1 MWNET
6 CGKIFS
12 ECVEQFEKEKIR
24 YFVLRNYELL
34 PEQNIGK
41 DVDIIVEPKK
51 LKQAKKILQKIYKAN
66 GLIYYDEAVFDRL
79 NCMHGMS
86 IQNHTGI
93 HVDLIG
99 GYLVRGYEIY
109 SFEELY
115 VHTKWYNG
123 FCVLDEFFDGIM
135 LLIYKQFGYG
145 KPKFKEKY
153 QQTIYDT
160 YQKYPKAFEEELAR
174 VTSEELSK
182 SIISGIKNKDFESVL
197 KKSEELN
204 RQLKR
209 FAKKKAFMKT
219 IVRRIRFLWNRLD
232 RAVFQYRKY
241 TRAFAVL
248 APDGTG
254 KTTFLEALIKE
265 LNYYYVSGEKD
276 GKFHVYHFRPTVL
289 PNLGAVGEKAGVME
303 QDKDWTNPHRN
314 KPANPISSL
323 IRIAY
328 YTMDYIIGWQ
338 KCVRKD
344 VHYDRFSIFDR
355 YSYDFIVDPLR
366 TKLGLPKWVRK
377 FFVRL
382 TPQPKIVFVL
392 KAAPDIIYER
402 KQELTKE
409 EITRQLK
416 VYSELADSHKRFKV
430 ISAEQ
435 SPEAM
440 AKEALKIILE
450 KYAERLNINE

>member
-12 ECVEQFEKEKIR
+12 ECVAQFQKNHIR
-24 YFVLRNYELL
+24 YFVLRNYEML

-51 LKQAKKILQKIYKAN
+51 LKQAKRILKSIYRKY
-66 GLIYYDEAVFDRL
+66 GLRYYDEAIFDKL
-79 NCMHGMS
+79 HCTHGMG
-86 IQNHTGI
+86 IENNTGI
-93 HVDLIG
+93 HIDLIG

-115 VHTKWYNG
+115 AHTKWYHG
-123 FCVLDEFFDGIM
+123 FCVLNEFFDGIM

-145 KPKFKEKY
+145 KPVFKEKY
-153 QQTIYDT
+153 QKVIYET
-160 YQKYPKAFEEELAR
+160 YQKYPQEFEKELSR
-174 VTSEELSK
+174 VTSEELSTNITE
-182 SIISGIKNKDFESVL
+182 SIKKKDFESVL
-197 KKSEELN
+197 EYAGELN
-204 RQLKR
+204 KQLKR
-209 FAKKKAFMKT
+209 FAKKKAFIKT
-219 IVRRIRFLWNRLD
+219 IFRRIRFLWNRLD
-232 RAVFQYRKY
+232 RAVFRYRKY

-276 GKFHVYHFRPTVL
+276 GKFHVYHFRPTIL

-314 KPANPISSL
+314 QPANPISSL

-366 TKLGLPKWVRK
+366 TKLGLPKWVRE

-392 KAAPDIIYER
+392 KANPDIIYER

-416 VYSELADSHKRFKV
+416 VYSELANSHKRFKV

-435 SPEAM
+435 TPEEM
-440 AKEALKIILE
+440 AREAIKIVFEQYAENLE
-450 KYAERLNINE
+450 K

>member
-6 CGKIFS
+6 CANIFS
-12 ECVEQFEKEKIR
+12 ECVKQFKENDIK
-24 YFVLRNYELL
+24 YFVLRNYQKL

-51 LKQAKKILQKIYKAN
+51 LKEAKKILKNIYAQNDVK
-66 GLIYYDEAVFDRL
+66 YYDEAMFDRL
-79 NCMHGMS
+79 HCTHGMG
-86 IQNHTGI
+86 IENQTGI
-93 HVDLIG
+93 HIDLIG

-109 SFEELY
+109 TFEELY
-115 VHTKWYNG
+115 DHTKWYND

-145 KPKFKEKY
+145 KPKFKEEY
-153 QQTIYDT
+153 RESIYDT
-160 YQKYPKAFEEELAR
+160 YNKYPNEFEDELAR
-174 VTSEELSK
+174 VTSKELSEK
-182 SIISGIKNKDFESVL
+182 IIECIKDKDFDAVIKNAGELNKQL
-197 KKSEELN
+197 KKY
-204 RQLKR
+204 
-209 FAKKKAFMKT
+209 AKKKAFFKT
-219 IVRRIRFLWNRLD
+219 LARRIRFLWGRLN
-232 RAVFQYRKY
+232 RAVFRYRKY

-254 KTTFLEALIKE
+254 KTTFLEALIEE
-265 LNYYYVSGEKD
+265 LNYFYVSGVND

-289 PNLGAVGEKAGVME
+289 PNLGEVGEKAGVME

-314 KPANPISSL
+314 KPANPLSSL

-392 KAAPDIIYER
+392 QADPDTIYSR

-416 VYSELADSHKRFKV
+416 VYSELASSHKRFKV

-435 SPEAM
+435 TPEAM

-450 KYAERLNINE
+450 QYAEKLEK

>member
-12 ECVEQFEKEKIR
+12 ECVGRFKSNEIR
-24 YFVLRNYELL
+24 YFVLRNYQML

-41 DVDIIVEPKK
+41 DVDIIVEPSK
-51 LKQAKKILQKIYKAN
+51 LKRAKQILKSVYEKN

-79 NCMHGMS
+79 NCMHGMG
-86 IQNHTGI
+86 IENNTGI
-93 HVDLIG
+93 HIDLIG

-115 VHTKWYNG
+115 AHTKWYNG

-153 QQTIYDT
+153 QEVIYDT
-160 YQKYPKAFEEELAR
+160 YQKYPKAFEDELAR
-174 VTSEELSK
+174 VTSEELSE
-182 SIISGIKNKDFESVL
+182 SIISSIKNKDFESVL
-197 KKSEELN
+197 KNSEELN
-204 RQLKR
+204 RQLKC
-209 FAKKKAFMKT
+209 FAKKKAFIKT

-232 RAVFQYRKY
+232 RAVFRYRKY

-265 LNYYYVSGEKD
+265 LNYYYVSGEND

-392 KAAPDIIYER
+392 KADPDIIYER

-440 AKEALKIILE
+440 AKEAFKIILE
-450 KYAERLNINE
+450 KYAERLDINE

>member
-1 MWNET
+1 M
-6 CGKIFS
+6 
-12 ECVEQFEKEKIR
+12 
-24 YFVLRNYELL
+24 
-34 PEQNIGK
+34 
-41 DVDIIVEPKK
+41 
-51 LKQAKKILQKIYKAN
+51 
-66 GLIYYDEAVFDRL
+66 IYYDEAIFDRL
-79 NCMHGMS
+79 NCMHGMG
-86 IQNHTGI
+86 IENNTGI
-93 HVDLIG
+93 HIDLIG

-115 VHTKWYNG
+115 AHTKWYNG
-123 FCVLDEFFDGIM
+123 FCVLNEFFDGIM

-153 QQTIYDT
+153 KEVIYDT
-160 YQKYPKAFEEELAR
+160 YQKYPQEFEKELAR
-174 VTSEELSK
+174 VTSEELSANIIE
-182 SIISGIKNKDFESVL
+182 SIKKKDFESL
-197 KKSEELN
+197 LTHAEELN
-204 RQLKR
+204 KQLKH
-209 FAKKKAFMKT
+209 FAKKKAFFKT
-219 IVRRIRFLWNRLD
+219 IFRRIRFLWNRLD
-232 RAVFQYRKY
+232 RAVFRYRKY

-314 KPANPISSL
+314 KAANPISSL

-377 FFVRL
+377 FL
-382 TPQPKIVFVL
+382 
-392 KAAPDIIYER
+392 
-402 KQELTKE
+402 
-409 EITRQLK
+409 
-416 VYSELADSHKRFKV
+416 
-430 ISAEQ
+430 
-435 SPEAM
+435 
-440 AKEALKIILE
+440 
-450 KYAERLNINE
+450 